1 MPQITTCLW
10 FDGKALEAA
19 EVYVSVFPNARIT
32 DVQRSLVDT
41 PGDGA
46 NTGDVLTVAFELD
59 GKPFLGLNGGP
70 AFQFNE
76 AISLMI
82 DCDDQAEVDYYWD
95 AFLNAGGT
103 PSACG
108 WLKDRFGL
116 SWQVTPKGLLEMI
129 RDPDAAKAKRAFEAM
144 MGMVKLDIA
153 ALRTAFEGQ

>member
-19 EVYVSVFPNARIT
+19 EFYVSVFPNARIT
-32 DVQRSLVDT
+32 DVQRSLLDT

-46 NTGDVLTVAFELD
+46 KTGDVLTVAFELD
-59 GKPFLGLNGGP
+59 GKRFLGLNGGP

-95 AFLNAGGT
+95 AFLNGGGA
-103 PSACG
+103 PPARGGAPGRVPPCWRG
-108 WLKDRFGL
+108 APPGVRWR
-116 SWQVTPKGLLEMI
+116 
-129 RDPDAAKAKRAFEAM
+129 
-144 MGMVKLDIA
+144 
-153 ALRTAFEGQ
+153 

>member
-1 MPQITTCLW
+1 MQAATENTGKQTAGRTARAAAIGGLI
-10 FDGKALEAA
+10 DG
-19 EVYVSVFPNARIT
+19 S
-32 DVQRSLVDT
+32 
-41 PGDGA
+41 DGA
-46 NTGDVLTVAFELD
+46 KTGDVLTVAFELD
-59 GKPFLGLNGGP
+59 GKRSLGLNGGP

-95 AFLNAGGT
+95 AFLNGGGA

-116 SWQVTPKGLLEMI
+116 SWQVTPRVLLEMI
-129 RDPDAAKAKRAFEAM
+129 RDSDTAKAKRAFEAM

-153 ALRTAFEGQ
+153 ALRVAFEGA

>member
-19 EVYVSVFPNARIT
+19 EFYISVFPNARIT
-32 DVQRSLVDT
+32 DVQRSPVDT
-41 PGDGA
+41 PADGA
-46 NTGDVLTVAFELD
+46 RSGDVLTVAFELD

-76 AISLMI
+76 AISLII
-82 DCDDQAEVDYYWD
+82 DCESQAEVDHYWD
-95 AFLNAGGT
+95 AFLNAGGAA
-103 PSACG
+103 SACG

-116 SWQVTPKGLLEMI
+116 SWQVTPKALIEMI
-129 RDPDAAKAKRAFEAM
+129 RDPDPATAKRAFEAM

-153 ALRTAFEGQ
+153 ALQKAFDG